1 MLHKENPII
10 NIINP
15 PNLKIT
21 RRVFNY
27 LKIVLISEN
36 KKTDILTGIILF
48 ISMHG

>member
-36 KKTDILTGIILF
+36 KKLIYLLELF
-48 ISMHG
+48 YL